1 MYISFLSVSE
11 QQIKKHFNIDP
22 PYFLSFNELI
32 YIHIYIN
39 TLSTQKHSN
48 VLQYVKMLSKMD
60 ESMSVSIT
68 LLFFFLL
75 HWYNC

>member
-11 QQIKKHFNIDP
+11 QQIEKHFNIDH
-22 PYFLSFNELI
+22 PYFLSFNEII
-32 YIHIYIN
+32 YIHIYIYIN

-60 ESMSVSIT
+60 ELISVSIA

-75 HWYNC
+75 H